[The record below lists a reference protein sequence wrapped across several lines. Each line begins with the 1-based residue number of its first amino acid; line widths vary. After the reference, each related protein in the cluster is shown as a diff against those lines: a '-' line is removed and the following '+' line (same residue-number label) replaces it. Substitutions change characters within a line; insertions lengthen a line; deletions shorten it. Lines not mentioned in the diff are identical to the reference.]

1 MSNSSSDNRTVE
13 IVSRERAYD
22 GFFSIDRYRVRHNT
36 PNGETVEVTREVF
49 ERGGSAVL
57 LAYDPDA
64 DTVLLV
70 DEFRIGRFAAGH
82 KGADCWSTGIV
93 AGSIDPGEDART
105 TVLREAI
112 EEAGLEVAS
121 EQLIGPLTIF
131 PSPGG
136 TSETVSIFIAV
147 TRLDPETLSGDAN
160 VGAGEYTE
168 PKVVDRAL
176 AFENLFKGVANGQAA
191 TALLW
196 LERLIATDEIAR
208 IRAEMKG

>member
-13 IVSRERAYD
+13 IVSKERAYD
-22 GFFSIDRYRVRHNT
+22 GFFAIDRYRVRHRT

-49 ERGGSAVL
+49 ERGDSAVL
-57 LAYDPDA
+57 LAYDPQA

-93 AGSIDPGEDART
+93 AGSIDPGDDART
-105 TVLREAI
+105 TVLREAV
-112 EEAGLEVAS
+112 EEAGLAVTS

-136 TSETVSIFIAV
+136 TSEMISIFIAC
-147 TRLDPETLSGDAN
+147 TSLDPDALSGDNN
-160 VGAGEYTE
+160 VGAGEFTE
-168 PKVVDRAL
+168 PRVVDRKIAL
-176 AFENLFKGVANGQAA
+176 DGLFNSPCNGPAA

-196 LERLIATDEIAR
+196 LERLIAAGDISRPNTPKED
-208 IRAEMKG
+208 

>member
-1 MSNSSSDNRTVE
+1 MSNFSSESRTAELVTK
-13 IVSRERAYD
+13 ERAYD
-22 GFFSIDRYRVRHNT
+22 GFFAIDRYRVRHNT
-36 PNGETVEVTREVF
+36 PDGETVEVTREVF

-70 DEFRIGRFAAGH
+70 DEFRIGRFAAGLT
-82 KGADCWSTGIV
+82 GADCWSTGIV

-121 EQLIGPLTIF
+121 EQLVGPLTIF

-147 TRLDPETLSGDAN
+147 TPLDPETLSGDAN

-176 AFENLFKGVANGQAA
+176 AFENLFKGVSNGQAA